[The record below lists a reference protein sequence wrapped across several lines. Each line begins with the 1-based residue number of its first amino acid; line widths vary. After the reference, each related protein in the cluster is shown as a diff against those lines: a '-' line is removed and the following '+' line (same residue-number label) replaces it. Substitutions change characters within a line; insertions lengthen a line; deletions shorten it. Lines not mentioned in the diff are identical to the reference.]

1 MSLITETLSLFV
13 FSSTLKLLTIDLL
26 GLYDVVQSAHFAAAS
41 DGPGMH
47 AVKTAIAFIS
57 IRLAGDSLASIAI
70 YREVD
75 DW

>member
-1 MSLITETLSLFV
+1 
-13 FSSTLKLLTIDLL
+13 
-26 GLYDVVQSAHFAAAS
+26 
-41 DGPGMH
+41 MH
-47 AVKTAIAFIS
+47 AVKTAIAARDLRERWPFIS